1 MVYYARKF
9 LTMND
14 LFLAKKSQADSSEP
28 SEPIAPAPWRRWSR
42 AFDIHNFTAYTAFT
56 NAIWMVYLAGH
67 GYSPLD
73 LGLLEMLFHVAKFVT
88 EVPTGIFAD
97 MLGRRKSLMVYCVM
111 LALESLLFLL
121 PTPPL
126 IILSFV
132 LSGTAYAFR
141 GGASEA
147 LLWYIAGKAE
157 SDPARHIQCYSRLV
171 SRMYLVALVGE
182 IIGTTT
188 GGYLSLLLTT
198 LPFLLR
204 GLFALLGLIPLFFL
218 PEQKVEEGER
228 TSALLHLGKSVRVV
242 WRTPALVGLLLISGL
257 VDGCWQTIYY
267 FYQLYLHGL
276 GFTTALIGIVVA
288 ASSVMNFL
296 FTALTPWLMGWL
308 KERWLLPIFVGSQVL
323 GLVLMSLP
331 QAWLSL
337 FGYLVSFQA
346 SVAVLDPA
354 ISTYINQRAPEAQ
367 RATVL
372 SLQTGLFSAVMI
384 VLFPLFGLGVTTL
397 PYRIVYLWTLVAL
410 VVGALGILALVFWLR
425 GRQQRPGE
433 EK

>member
-1 MVYYARKF
+1 
-9 LTMND
+9 
-14 LFLAKKSQADSSEP
+14 
-28 SEPIAPAPWRRWSR
+28 
-42 AFDIHNFTAYTAFT
+42 
-56 NAIWMVYLAGH
+56 MVYLAGH

-97 MLGRRKSLMVYCVM
+97 MLGRRKSLVVYCAI
-111 LALESLLFLL
+111 LSLESLLFLA

-126 IILSFV
+126 MILSFV

-157 SDPARHIQCYSRLV
+157 PDPELQTRRYSRLV
-171 SRMYLVALVGE
+171 SRMYLVALIGE
-182 IIGTTT
+182 IIGTTS
-188 GGYLSLLLTT
+188 GGYMNTVLTT
-198 LPFLLR
+198 LPFIMR
-204 GLFALLGLIPLFFL
+204 GLFALLGIIPLLFL
-218 PEQKVEEGER
+218 PEQKVAESER
-228 TSALLHLGKSVRVV
+228 TSALRHFGRGIRVV
-242 WRTPALVGLLLISGL
+242 WRSPALVGLLLISGL

-267 FYQLYLHGL
+267 FYQLNLHDL
-276 GFTTALIGIVVA
+276 GFSTTLIGLVVA
-288 ASSVMNFL
+288 ASSIMNFG
-296 FTALTPWLMGWL
+296 FTALAPALMRWL
-308 KERWLLPIFVGSQVL
+308 KERWLISLFVGSQVL

-331 QAWLSL
+331 QPWLSL

-384 VLFPLFGLGVTTL
+384 VLFPLFGLSVTAV

-410 VVGALGILALVFWLR
+410 LLGALGILVLVFWLR
-425 GRQQRPGE
+425 ARRPQSSGE
-433 EK
+433 EQ